1 MKTYDETL
9 AAVVRYIDKN
19 GKTDETMSK
28 LEKMLPGAWSA
39 NLIADALDI
48 IASR

>member
-9 AAVVRYIDKN
+9 TAVVRYIEKH
-19 GKTDETMSK
+19 GKTQETIDKVES
-28 LEKMLPGAWSA
+28 MLPAVWSA

-48 IASR
+48 LANR

>member
-9 AAVVRYIDKN
+9 AAVVRYFQKHGKTQDTIDKL
-19 GKTDETMSK
+19 ET
-28 LEKMLPGAWSA
+28 MLPGVWAA

-48 IASR
+48 LE

>member
-1 MKTYDETL
+1 MKTYEEIL
-9 AAVVRYIDKN
+9 AAVVRYFDKH
-19 GKTDETMSK
+19 GKTDETFSK
-28 LEKMLPGAWSA
+28 LEDMLPGAWSA